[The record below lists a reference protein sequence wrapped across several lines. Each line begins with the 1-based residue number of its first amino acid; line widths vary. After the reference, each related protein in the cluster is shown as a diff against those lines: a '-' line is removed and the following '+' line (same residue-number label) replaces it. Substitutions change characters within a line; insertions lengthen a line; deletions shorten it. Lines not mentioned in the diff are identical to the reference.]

1 MGGRFGLCACVA
13 AWTALSLGTGHH
25 AAAAGTADAVV
36 ALPGVIAN
44 FITAGT
50 PDPKGRVPALDAVAG
65 AGVQNITM
73 ASPLAILQHGRVYTL
88 ILTSQNNTFRGVCA
102 DSYTLKRGTAILASG
117 KIHNYDCQPGTYWQ
131 WAVNSRVIP
140 NRPGLATLTGTVT
153 YGGKTATTTA
163 TVLIK

>member
-1 MGGRFGLCACVA
+1 MVGSFGSGACVA
-13 AWTALSLGTGHH
+13 AWMAVLLGTGYATTARTAD
-25 AAAAGTADAVV
+25 AAAAP
-36 ALPGVIAN
+36 PGVIAN

-73 ASPLAILQHGRVYTL
+73 ASPLGILQHGRVYTL

-102 DSYTLKRGTAILASG
+102 DSYSLKQGTAVLASG
-117 KIHNYDCQPGTYWQ
+117 KIHNYACQPGTYWQ
-131 WAVNSRVIP
+131 WSVNSPVIP
-140 NRPGLATLTGTVT
+140 NKPGLATLTGTVT